1 MNKENIIRSMEY
13 YLALKMKEVLLR
25 ATTLINLEDSLLR
38 EINQSQK
45 DKYCIICIIPFFEV
59 FTVDKSIEIES
70 RTVVSRADGE
80 GDGKLLFNGYRV

>member
-1 MNKENIIRSMEY
+1 MEY

-25 ATTLINLEDSLLR
+25 ATTLINLEASLLR

-45 DKYCIICIIPFFEV
+45 DKYCIIPFFEV

-70 RTVVSRADGE
+70 RTVVSRAEGD